1 MRTRAWH
8 FFTILLAAL
17 SMGMAF
23 SHVLEMPAKLA
34 YDAALWTR
42 VQHTLYLGY
51 GTVGAVIEVG
61 AVVASIVLA
70 WRTRHERPV
79 SRYTAL
85 GAACLLAAL
94 VVWLAFVAPMNA
106 IVSGWT
112 TDALPAGWTGVRQQW
127 EIAHAG
133 RFVLLLAGLGSLVMS
148 ALARQPAGAVTAAE
162 PAQELARAA

>member
-34 YDAALWTR
+34 YDAALWNR

-51 GTVGAVIEVG
+51 GTVGAMIEVG

-79 SRYTAL
+79 SRFTAT

-94 VVWLAFVAPMNA
+94 VAWLAFVAPMNA
-106 IVSGWT
+106 IISGWT
-112 TDALPAGWTGVRQQW
+112 ADAIPADWTRVRAQW
-127 EIAHAG
+127 EFAHAG
-133 RFVLLLAGLGSLVMS
+133 RFILQLGGLSSLVMS
-148 ALARQPAGAVTAAE
+148 ALARQPAAATAAE
-162 PAQELARAA
+162 PSREFARAA